1 MNRCSIVKI
10 PYIRAIVV
18 ISQNNVTNKYTVS
31 PAPIE
36 TDFSCEFHASQASDN
51 THRETGSNL
60 QSLATDNRCYAVIKS
75 RIHAWLIYVIFVKI
89 LVDLSWRGW
98 GVGKIKGEGK
108 KNRQKFGLNCF
119 YSFALPPPPFF
130 CSIRERFENNGGEN
144 RTRYEKESKLSKF
157 SRYVTFKLFII
168 VYNT

>member
-119 YSFALPPPPFF
+119 YSFALPPPPF
-130 CSIRERFENNGGEN
+130 SARFEND
-144 RTRYEKESKLSKF
+144 SKIMEGRIAHDTKR
-157 SRYVTFKLFII
+157 SRNCRNLRVTLRLN
-168 VYNT
+168 YL